1 MNCAFATN
9 ATNHD
14 IVICKLVTG
23 ELVIGKVNLSTE
35 MINDVGLIIPRD
47 VKQEE
52 KEDSEN
58 KFGFYVVPYG
68 FPMAQSIT
76 GESLNLAS
84 AVKVFAPLGGFGD
97 VVSTYVQIT
106 AKEVEQAANEEV
118 HTDG

>member
-1 MNCAFATN
+1 MERAEDRETSAGTIAALF
-9 ATNHD
+9 
-14 IVICKLVTG
+14 
-23 ELVIGKVNLSTE
+23 ELDTLAG
-35 MINDVGLIIPRD
+35 
-47 VKQEE
+47 
-52 KEDSEN
+52 

-97 VVSTYVQIT
+97 VVSTYTQIT
-106 AKEVEQAANEEV
+106 AKEVEQAASGEV